1 MERKVAVTSTERL
14 IYEHLRCTPIGMCPE
29 ALASEL
35 AVVLGYVPER
45 EEAQ

>member
-1 MERKVAVTSTERL
+1 MTSTQRL

-35 AVVLGYVPER
+35 AVVIGPQDDY
-45 EEAQ
+45 EEGQ